1 MKDIILGLK
10 VGAMILLTT
19 LLILAMIY
27 AYRDAENGIPFLALV
42 CIAEYVTYCAFTD
55 THDYKKRDKNENN
68 KEE

>member
-1 MKDIILGLK
+1 MKGIILGLK

-27 AYRDAENGIPFLALV
+27 AYRDTERGIPFLALV

-55 THDYKKRDKNENN
+55 KNDYKKRDKNEND